1 MYFDN
6 MIGTGSYTTSTTN
19 MYPKDRFHVLG
30 KRFFQQRDPN
40 LFHMVTVR
48 KGSTSAQAIALVVG
62 EAGKVV
68 VDNDMLP
75 LAVFVQ
81 TNGVRAHRG
90 RLRLNKDV
98 RDQGIHLKIN
108 KIEKRLVLIL
118 LVLVFKHKT
127 KI

>member
-1 MYFDN
+1 
-6 MIGTGSYTTSTTN
+6 
-19 MYPKDRFHVLG
+19 V
-30 KRFFQQRDPN
+30 
-40 LFHMVTVR
+40 VTVR

-75 LAVFVQ
+75 LAIFVQ

-118 LVLVFKHKT
+118 LVIVFKHKI